1 MTEKNRHGG
10 ERRGGEIRFD
20 FSVNVNPL
28 GMPEAAR
35 AALLSDWKIYEEY
48 PDDGYA
54 ALREALAARFGV
66 KREQVV
72 CGNGASDLIYRLCL
86 CGGFRKVLLPVPSF
100 TEYQR
105 ALEMAG
111 CEIRYFYTEEHCG
124 FVPDER
130 ILEAIT
136 PDLDALFLCNPG
148 NPAGGLISG
157 ELMRKIAE
165 RCRQA
170 SVMLVSDECFLDFV
184 QDGSESSA
192 LSCLKEGLNGDFERS
207 GGIAVIRAF
216 TKIFAMAGLRL
227 GFAVFSSQEMARK
240 VYGWG
245 APWQVSGPSQA
256 AALAILGAGGDA
268 DGMCCRDGS
277 CGYQAETE
285 WDSHIEKTQSYIVD
299 QRYMLEDG
307 LKKLGFST
315 VPGCANYILF
325 RGPEDLGRKMAEKG
339 FSIRD
344 CSDYAG
350 LEKCEKN
357 ESGGTEPEGGAAG
370 EKYYR
375 IAVRKEP
382 ENRLLL
388 REMER
393 YVKWL

>member
-1 MTEKNRHGG
+1 M
-10 ERRGGEIRFD
+10 RGRDISFD

-35 AALLSDWKIYEEY
+35 TALLSDWKIYEEY
-48 PDDGYA
+48 PDDGYKE
-54 ALREALAARFGV
+54 LREALAARFDV
-66 KREQVV
+66 KKAQIV

-130 ILEAIT
+130 ILEPIT

-157 ELMRKIAE
+157 ELMKKISE

-170 SVMLVSDECFLDFV
+170 SVMLISDECFLDFV
-184 QDGSESSA
+184 QGAENASA
-192 LSCLKEGLNGDFERS
+192 LGCLREEAEKNSGEG

-227 GFAVFSSQEMARK
+227 GFAVFSSEETARK

-245 APWQVSGPSQA
+245 APWQVSGPAQA
-256 AALAILGAGGDA
+256 AALAILGAGGGS
-268 DGMCCRDGS
+268 DGISCGDGS
-277 CGYQAETE
+277 CGYPAETE
-285 WDSHIEKTQSYIVD
+285 WDFYIEKTKSYIAD
-299 QRYMLEDG
+299 QRFFMEG
-307 LKKLGFST
+307 ELKKLGFST

-325 RGPEDLGRKMAEKG
+325 RGPEDLGGRLAKRG

-344 CSDYAG
+344 CSDYRGLKIDRENMERSAAAQKGAG
-350 LEKCEKN
+350 GK
-357 ESGGTEPEGGAAG
+357 TAG
-370 EKYYR
+370 ERYYR
-375 IAVRKEP
+375 IAVKKER

-388 REMER
+388 QEMER
-393 YVKWL
+393 YAKWL

>member
-10 ERRGGEIRFD
+10 ERRGGNIRFD

-35 AALLSDWKIYEEY
+35 AALLSGWKIYEEY

-54 ALREALAARFGV
+54 ALRSALAARFGV
-66 KREQVV
+66 RREQIV

-86 CGGFRKVLLPVPSF
+86 CSGLRKALLPVPSF

-105 ALEMAG
+105 ALDLAG
-111 CEIRYFYTEEHCG
+111 CEIRYFNTEEHCG
-124 FVPDER
+124 FVPDEK
-130 ILEAIT
+130 ILGAIT
-136 PDLDALFLCNPG
+136 PDLDAVFLCNPG
-148 NPAGGLISG
+148 NPAGGLMSG
-157 ELMRKIAE
+157 ELMRAIAE

-184 QDGSESSA
+184 RGAETSSA
-192 LSCLKEGLNGDFERS
+192 LCCLKEKEKGDFDRGS
-207 GGIAVIRAF
+207 GITVIRAF

-227 GFAVFSSQEMARK
+227 GFAVFSSEEAARK

-245 APWQVSGPSQA
+245 APWQVSGPAQA
-256 AALAILGAGGDA
+256 AALAVLGIRGEKEIAY
-268 DGMCCRDGS
+268 CRDGN
-277 CGYQAETE
+277 CGYPAEPE
-285 WDSHIEKTQSYIVD
+285 YDFYIERTQSYIAD
-299 QRYMLEDG
+299 QRYILEEG
-307 LKKLGFST
+307 LKNLGFST

-325 RGPEDLGRKMAEKG
+325 RAPEDLDRKMAEKG